1 MTVILDFPNLKITVE
16 IPDQEPETTPIAYPQ
31 ITLTDPQNP

>member
-16 IPDQEPETTPIAYPQ
+16 IPEPEPTPIAYPQ
-31 ITLTDPQNP
+31 IVLTDPQNP